1 MTSEIIFLPMWKSM
15 LTSLGKGNVEKL
27 NKILLSKYGMKM
39 IPEDKLQTIHT
50 LNNAIAFGIEYEIVD
65 SEKHLVFTLIY
76 K

>member
-1 MTSEIIFLPMWKSM
+1 MTSEIIFLLMWKSM

-50 LNNAIAFGIEYEIVD
+50 LNNAVSIGIRYEIVD
-65 SEKHLVFTLIY
+65 SEKYLAFVLTW